1 MNSETSTDHGE
12 ASGARHGRSRA
23 CSAYHS
29 RTGRCSALIASIL
42 RRPSNPVRRGYPRR
56 RLAAFYRARHAC
68 EHARTLA
75 VRGLLASPAGG
86 AQRRAGGLPR
96 RRQGAR
102 QRQRRLLRRQGRAGR
117 CHHARPARPRPCRPA
132 TRPRRAGRAARAA
145 RAGRAGRAARPRPR
159 HPRRRP
165 HLRRCCPTRAA
176 RAPTTTSTSPPTVA
190 APIGGS
196 DITFHAQPADP
207 GERGLH
213 LAGLARHRGHE
224 DHLRPRPHLVE
235 QGVPRRDP
243 GPGRRGTARLG
254 HPGARGVE
262 LPALGRGVQ
271 RPHRMGAAGLLPR
284 EDRPAGRR
292 GDRRPVRAAGSG
304 TADRDPDRDAR
315 VTCRQS
321 ATATATA
328 TATAGT
334 DRHRVSLEAWR
345 SYLRATRASSW
356 TDPPRG
362 SDRTR
367 ITIAP
372 LCRGVYWSRT
382 T

>member
-1 MNSETSTDHGE
+1 MTCLRARADPCRPGSTGV
-12 ASGARHGRSRA
+12 AGW
-23 CSAYHS
+23 
-29 RTGRCSALIASIL
+29 RCSASPWWSSSVSARCSATAATAPPTT
-42 RRPSNPVRRGYPRR
+42 RRR
-56 RLAAFYRARHAC
+56 RL
-68 EHARTLA
+68 
-75 VRGLLASPAGG
+75 V
-86 AQRRAGGLPR
+86 PR
-96 RRQGAR
+96 P
-102 QRQRRLLRRQGRAGR
+102 
-117 CHHARPARPRPCRPA
+117 RPARPRPCRPA

-145 RAGRAGRAARPRPR
+145 RAEARAGRATKT
-159 HPRRRP
+159 
-165 HLRRCCPTRAA
+165 PT
-176 RAPTTTSTSPPTVA
+176 PTPTPTPPPTPVLPDPSGPCSDSDVYITATVA

-224 DHLRPRPHLVE
+224 DHLGPRPHLVE
-235 QGVPRRDP
+235 QGLPRRDP
-243 GPGRRGTARLG
+243 GPGRRGTTGLG
-254 HPGARGVE
+254 HPGAGGLE
-262 LPALGRGVQ
+262 LPALGRRVQ

-292 GDRRPVRAAGSG
+292 GDRRPVRAARSG

-315 VTCRQS
+315 VS
-321 ATATATA
+321 LPATATATA